1 MRIDT
6 LITADLG
13 HLKAYR
19 VSVDE
24 LSGKTHI
31 QILADQLLP
40 EAHKKHGDIET
51 DEPGRYSVRT
61 GKVALGRPAGEEHNL
76 ELEIRKRLLCQLAR
90 EIESVLQRESG
101 EGKRWGLAAGAEVL
115 SRLLEKL
122 SASTRERL
130 VKTIPADLTKL
141 DKDEVLSRFTA

>member
-31 QILADQLLP
+31 QILADQILP
-40 EAHKKHGDIET
+40 EAHKKLGDIES

-61 GKVALGRPAGEEHNL
+61 GKVALGRPAGEMHNV
-76 ELEIRKRLLCQLAR
+76 ELEIRKRLLCQLAQEIDSLLHR
-90 EIESVLQRESG
+90 EG
-101 EGKRWGLAAGAEVL
+101 GKRWGLAAGAEL
-115 SRLLEKL
+115 LPRLLEKL
-122 SASTRERL
+122 SASARERL

-141 DKDEVLSRFTA
+141 DKEEMLARFTA